1 MRDASLP
8 ALRLDMAHP
17 TNGDRKA
24 IGRRPQRTREDR
36 GVGTV
41 ETAKGAGI
49 ARQTLFRI
57 ESGNSAPSVVTLARL
72 ADALGVS
79 MRWLANRSDEEH
91 GDGPDDRGGRL
102 PAWLP

>member
-17 TNGDRKA
+17 TNA
-24 IGRRPQRTREDR
+24 IARPSADRPQRTREDR

-49 ARQTLFRI
+49 ARQTLFHI
-57 ESGNSAPSVVTLARL
+57 ESGNSAP
-72 ADALGVS
+72 
-79 MRWLANRSDEEH
+79 RWLHWH
-91 GDGPDDRGGRL
+91 GSQTPW
-102 PAWLP
+102 A